1 MRASALSD
9 ALAAASHAEAAF
21 DALEADAARRSHAL
35 SEMQAM
41 LEALNSGDIAAIL
54 PGAHDAPT
62 VVDDDALDVEEDAVA
77 FASKLY
83 AYDCERGVADDLD
96 IAPAVTQT
104 PMPDVMETLAEVA
117 IPVKPVKPT
126 PPSMTPPS
134 PRDAYDDAARAAAE
148 LDRVDAFEAEIEAQK
163 RTLEELERAKAM
175 EAVEHPPLV
184 GELERED

>member
-83 AYDCERGVADDLD
+83 AYDSERGVADDLD
-96 IAPAVTQT
+96 IAPAVT
-104 PMPDVMETLAEVA
+104 
-117 IPVKPVKPT
+117 
-126 PPSMTPPS
+126 
-134 PRDAYDDAARAAAE
+134 
-148 LDRVDAFEAEIEAQK
+148 
-163 RTLEELERAKAM
+163 
-175 EAVEHPPLV
+175 
-184 GELERED
+184 